1 MDSLTHQVCQMAANR
16 LDVGKGRL
24 PVADLLDLCKRHGLG
39 KEHTAHVRLWLE
51 CALDCRVF
59 NGVYESPV
67 KTRRGSRRV
76 NAFGWPTI
84 KGQHRAM
91 ADLKRSADIALAK
104 TPADS
109 RGATERARR
118 AVVRQGAK
126 SCAWYIDDRKGLLVG
141 PNGTTKAPGMTEID
155 KQFVVI
161 GWDSDNLRTL
171 LRPRRSA

>member
-1 MDSLTHQVCQMAANR
+1 MAANL
-16 LDVGKGRL
+16 LDAGKGRL
-24 PVADLLDLCKRHGLG
+24 PVADVLALCKRHGLG

-67 KTRRGSRRV
+67 KSRRGSRRSSPY
-76 NAFGWPTI
+76 GWPTVAD
-84 KGQHRAM
+84 QHRAV
-91 ADLKRSADIALAK
+91 AEAKRSAEIALAK

-126 SCAWYIDDRKGLLVG
+126 HCAWYIDDRKGLLVG
-141 PNGTTKAPGMTEID
+141 PNGATKAPGMAEID
-155 KQFVVI
+155 KEFTVI
-161 GWDSDNLRTL
+161 GWDNDNLRTL

>member
-59 NGVYESPV
+59 NGFYESPV

-76 NAFGWPTI
+76 NAFGWPTVI
-84 KGQHRAM
+84 DQHRAT
-91 ADLKRSADIALAK
+91 ADRKRSAEIALAP
-104 TPADS
+104 TSA
-109 RGATERARR
+109 RARA
-118 AVVRQGAK
+118 AVRRSHALAMRQAAR

-141 PNGTTKAPGMTEID
+141 PEGSSPAPSMAVID
-155 KQFVVI
+155 RSFTVI
-161 GWDSDNLRTL
+161 GWDNDNLRTL